1 MENHSVIGGIGS
13 AVAEVMAE
21 HGAGIPLKRIGIK
34 DTYAHGASQKY
45 LLEELG
51 LNAQSLV
58 AAIEELTGQN
68 LNIAAEDL
76 AAVRVADVHSAAK
89 AEAL

>member
-1 MENHSVIGGIGS
+1 
-13 AVAEVMAE
+13 
-21 HGAGIPLKRIGIK
+21 
-34 DTYAHGASQKY
+34 
-45 LLEELG
+45 